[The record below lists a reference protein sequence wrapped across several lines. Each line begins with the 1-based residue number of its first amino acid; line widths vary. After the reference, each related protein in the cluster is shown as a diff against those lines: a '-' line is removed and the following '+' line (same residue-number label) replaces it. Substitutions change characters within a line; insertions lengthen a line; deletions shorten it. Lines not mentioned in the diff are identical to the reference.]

1 MRLPPNRCA
10 FACCPPYGQ
19 GLDRGRPCE
28 HCRKAHELAMDES
41 YAEHLLEVASFL
53 DAKIM
58 PATDREARERLDQV
72 APVVTVLDTIRI
84 NDLMVWTEP
93 I

>member
-41 YAEHLLEVASFL
+41 YAEHLLEVLHRPSFRNVL
-53 DAKIM
+53 GM
-58 PATDREARERLDQV
+58 LARKLNMWLRLNK
-72 APVVTVLDTIRI
+72 R
-84 NDLMVWTEP
+84 
-93 I
+93 